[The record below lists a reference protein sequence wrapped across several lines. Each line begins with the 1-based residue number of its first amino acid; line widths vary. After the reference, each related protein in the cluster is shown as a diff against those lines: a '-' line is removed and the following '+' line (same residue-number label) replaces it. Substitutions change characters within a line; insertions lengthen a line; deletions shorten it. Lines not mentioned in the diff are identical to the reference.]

1 MIKSVVK
8 KILKDKKMFIA
19 NNFKIN
25 HQQVKDLRILIVRSR
40 FNEEIVNHL
49 FNACSTQ
56 LMEIGILPEHV
67 ITYEVPGALEIPVTI
82 KKAISKHHFDCVIA
96 LGCIIKGD
104 TYHFEIVA
112 NESARGITDV
122 AINTNIPIVNQ
133 ILTLYTK
140 HQAHERIEVKGR
152 DSAFAAIEMAQLFK
166 QI

>member
-1 MIKSVVK
+1 
-8 KILKDKKMFIA
+8 MFVA
-19 NNFKIN
+19 NAFKID
-25 HQQVKDLRILIVRSR
+25 HEQVHDLRILIVRSR

-56 LMEIGILPEHV
+56 LMDIGVLPEHV

-82 KKAISKHHFDCVIA
+82 KKALSRYHVDCVIA

-122 AINTNIPIVNQ
+122 AINSGVPIINQ
-133 ILTLYTK
+133 ILTLYNK
-140 HQAHERIEVKGR
+140 EQAHQRIETKGQE
-152 DSAFAAIEMAQLFK
+152 SAFAAIEMAQLFK